1 MDYKIRFATPD
12 DHDLIYALKAESVR
26 PYVEKIWGWDEN
38 YQKKDFDGDFSRME
52 QFNVIEVDGRF
63 VGFVQYYFEYPYFE
77 VVEIHLLPEYRG
89 KGIGSDILRY
99 LQKTCIA
106 HDRKIRIGC
115 FKENHRAKHLYH
127 KLGFMQTEET
137 DTHYILEYPNY
148 LIIHYDE
155 KYRDDMIFMVLEA
168 KDALGRVPRLN
179 EDLLDVQKNY
189 IDTGDMFWLAIDE
202 HDRVIGCIGYN
213 SIPGTTEVKLHRLYI
228 KAARKHQGIGTR
240 LLHTVELYLREQGKT
255 AAHVHLGGKEYFESR
270 SFYPKHG
277 YKEYAPSMM
286 KKELR

>member
-12 DHDLIYALKAESVR
+12 DHDLIYTLKTESVR
-26 PYVEKIWGWDEN
+26 PYVEKIWGWDED
-38 YQKKDFDGDFSRME
+38 YQKKDFDGDFAHMD
-52 QFNVIEVDGRF
+52 QFNVIEIDGRF

-77 VVEIHLLPEYRG
+77 VVEIHLLPEFRG
-89 KGIGSDILRY
+89 KGIGSEILRY
-99 LQKTCIA
+99 LQKVCIA

-115 FKENHRAKHLYH
+115 FKENHRAKYLYQ

-148 LIIHYDE
+148 LIIPYDE

-202 HDRVIGCIGYN
+202 HNRVIGCIGYN

-228 KAARKHQGIGTR
+228 KAARKRQGIGTR
-240 LLHTVELYLREQGKT
+240 LLHAVERHLHEQGKT

-277 YKEYAPSMM
+277 YQEYAPSMM
-286 KKELR
+286 KKEL